1 MLFKRSVS
9 LSLSLVSS
17 SFLFKLISRLII
29 VLFFL
34 ARSTKKIKMEK
45 TIVGPEKTSSRL
57 GNMIKR
63 EKKSNENK

>member
-34 ARSTKKIKMEK
+34 ARSTKKIKDGKNNCWTREDIIEIGKHDKKGEK
-45 TIVGPEKTSSRL
+45 IE
-57 GNMIKR
+57 I
-63 EKKSNENK
+63 NK